1 MVYTFRI
8 YSGTSRLDRSGG
20 RTSTLGYTGYLAD
33 QRFDIQVKP
42 ILGTDHFLPVPYLIS
57 TILLIAEI
65 GIMVKAIKKGP
76 EAAAH

>member
-42 ILGTDHFLPVPYLIS
+42 ILVQTTFYLFLILF